1 MVKIRISHGL
11 GRANYTVEFPIR
23 HLAYSQAGDGNGP
36 GTLPCR
42 DNPCRRQGARFRLCT
57 AAICPRL
64 ERRYSTPN
72 KDDNVMGEKGSK
84 DKGKKE
90 KKKAPQKTAK
100 EKKLAKKAK

>member
-1 MVKIRISHGL
+1 M
-11 GRANYTVEFPIR
+11 
-23 HLAYSQAGDGNGP
+23 
-36 GTLPCR
+36 
-42 DNPCRRQGARFRLCT
+42 CT